1 MELVDL
7 TALAAV
13 EIAARVR
20 DGRSCAVDVARAH
33 LHRIAEREQAIGA
46 FQAHDAQRVLAEAGG
61 VDARPDRFALPLAG
75 VPVAITDSIDVSG
88 YPTRHGSSAT
98 SCEPVRR
105 DDELVKRL
113 RAAGAVIVGK
123 TRMPELGIWGFTH
136 SALGT
141 TRNPLDE
148 SLDPGGSSGGSA
160 AAVVAGMAALA
171 LGTDGG
177 GSIRVPAAD
186 CGLVGLKPGI
196 GRLPLPGGA
205 DQLWCGL
212 GVTGLIART
221 ADDVALLF
229 GVLDGRAADLDA
241 VAGPERIVLSMRN
254 PSPVARLHPDH
265 RGAAIGAAARL
276 RVGPGGAAVTLADP
290 PYPRGLVT
298 QWIRRWQAGVAQE
311 VAGLLGTGAEPSRTR
326 HRSTRCPG
334 PQDSSPRRPS
344 TQDPRLPG
352 PGSGSGLPDSQRPSP
367 ERPGPERPGPQDPG
381 PQKPG
386 SQRSSA
392 EQPSAPQPGP
402 QKPGSQRS
410 SAEQPSTPQPGTQ
423 RPKRERAGAER
434 PDPENPAQ
442 DEAAAE
448 PPVLERRTATIAR
461 KGRRV
466 LRFTPPG
473 PDAPAAWRDRM
484 VEWMDAGGY
493 DLLVGPAVAGPPPP
507 AGALAGRGYLR
518 TLLAAAARTGYTQAW
533 NLAGLPAV
541 VAPVLVNGRPVGVQL
556 VGRPGAEA
564 TLLAAAARLEH
575 RVVPAVGAATPR
587 IYV

>member
-33 LHRIAEREQAIGA
+33 LHRITEREPTIGA

-160 AAVVAGMAALA
+160 AAVAAGMAALA

-221 ADDVALLF
+221 ADDAALLF
-229 GVLDGRAADLDA
+229 GVLDGRSADLDA

-254 PSPVARLHPDH
+254 PSPIGRLHPDH

-298 QWIRRWQAGVAQE
+298 QWIRRWQAGVAQD
-311 VAGLLGTGAEPSRTR
+311 VAGLLGSGAERSGSR
-326 HRSTRCPG
+326 HRSTRSPS
-334 PQDSSPRRPS
+334 PQDFSPRRPS
-344 TQDPRLPG
+344 TQ
-352 PGSGSGLPDSQRPSP
+352 
-367 ERPGPERPGPQDPG
+367 
-381 PQKPG
+381 
-386 SQRSSA
+386 
-392 EQPSAPQPGP
+392 
-402 QKPGSQRS
+402 
-410 SAEQPSTPQPGTQ
+410 QPSTRQP
-423 RPKRERAGAER
+423 RRERVGAER
-434 PDPENPAQ
+434 PDPESPARE
-442 DEAAAE
+442 EATAE

-518 TLLAAAARTGYTQAW
+518 TLLASAARTGYTQAW

-564 TLLAAAARLEH
+564 SLLAAAARLEH